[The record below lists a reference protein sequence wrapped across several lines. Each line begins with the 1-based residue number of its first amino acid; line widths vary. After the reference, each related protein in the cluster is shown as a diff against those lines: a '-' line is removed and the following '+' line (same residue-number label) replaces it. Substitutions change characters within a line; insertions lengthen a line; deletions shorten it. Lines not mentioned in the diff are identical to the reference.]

1 MKKDRIK
8 KFAQPSNYS
17 SKINKKETN
26 RISLLG
32 RIFGSQKELDVVREG
47 IFSKYNFES
56 NLNSLR
62 ILSILFV
69 VLIMMSIS
77 LLFIE
82 RSNKNT
88 YINWKNIGISN
99 VPPQSILDF
108 DKVIN
113 FSQKENFNKC
123 KTNNPIDILEG
134 ICDEPIKYV
143 NKMNETQS
151 RAQLF
156 YVFHFI
162 ILFLIFFPLGS
173 YFHRAIRNIKTL
185 KYNTNISAEKSLIW
199 AYFSFFIFI
208 FSIFLAPIISSNFY
222 IQVSVISVSFLFFFQ
237 KVYKIIKEVYLGSN
251 MNNNSD
257 ESNFI
262 LKNLGIITF
271 RGKLWI
277 LLFIM
282 TSFFNPSIISRLWIN
297 DIVTINDLVVATDY
311 MIYYSI
317 VMASFAFI
325 SILFIIDIYKLQ
337 EIKRHLKGSIT
348 IDPLERS

>member
-123 KTNNPIDILEG
+123 KTNNPIDLLEG

-162 ILFLIFFPLGS
+162 ILFTIFFPLGT

-222 IQVSVISVSFLFFFQ
+222 IQFSIISISFLFLFQ

-282 TSFFNPSIISRLWIN
+282 TSFFNPSIISRLWIKE
-297 DIVTINDLVVATDY
+297 IITIDDLIVATDY
-311 MIYYSI
+311 MIYSSI
-317 VMASFAFI
+317 LMTSFAFI

>member
-237 KVYKIIKEVYLGSN
+237 KVYKIIKEVYIGSN
-251 MNNNSD
+251 MNNGSD
-257 ESNFI
+257 KSNFI
-262 LKNLGIITF
+262 LKNFGIITF

-282 TSFFNPSIISRLWIN
+282 TSFFNPSIISRLWIKE
-297 DIVTINDLVVATDY
+297 IITIDDLIVATDY
-311 MIYYSI
+311 MIYSSI
-317 VMASFAFI
+317 LMTSFAFI

-348 IDPLERS
+348 INPLERT

>member
-222 IQVSVISVSFLFFFQ
+222 IQVSVISISFLFFFQ
-237 KVYKIIKEVYLGSN
+237 N
-251 MNNNSD
+251 
-257 ESNFI
+257 
-262 LKNLGIITF
+262 
-271 RGKLWI
+271 
-277 LLFIM
+277 
-282 TSFFNPSIISRLWIN
+282 IN
-297 DIVTINDLVVATDY
+297 
-311 MIYYSI
+311 
-317 VMASFAFI
+317 
-325 SILFIIDIYKLQ
+325 
-337 EIKRHLKGSIT
+337 
-348 IDPLERS
+348 

>member
-1 MKKDRIK
+1 MKKDRTK
-8 KFAQPSNYS
+8 KFDRPSNYS
-17 SKINKKETN
+17 SKVNKKESN
-26 RISLLG
+26 QISLLG
-32 RIFGSQKELDVVREG
+32 KIFGSQKELDVAREG
-47 IFSKYNFES
+47 FFSKYNFES
-56 NLNSLR
+56 NINPLR

-69 VLIMMSIS
+69 VLIIMSLS
-77 LLFIE
+77 LLFVE

-88 YINWKNIGISN
+88 YINWKNTGISN
-99 VPPQSILDF
+99 VPPQSILEF
-108 DKVIN
+108 DAIID

-123 KTNNPIDILEG
+123 NTNNPLNLLEG

-162 ILFLIFFPLGS
+162 ILLLIFFPLGS
-173 YFHRAIRNIKTL
+173 YLHRAIRNIKTL

-208 FSIFLAPIISSNFY
+208 FSLFLLPIISSNFY
-222 IQVSVISVSFLFFFQ
+222 IQFSIISISFLFLFQ

-251 MNNNSD
+251 MNNYSD
-257 ESNFI
+257 KSNFV
-262 LKNLGIITF
+262 LKNFRIITF

-277 LLFIM
+277 VLFIM

-297 DIVTINDLVVATDY
+297 EIITINDLIVATDY
-311 MIYYSI
+311 MIYSSI
-317 VMASFAFI
+317 LMASFAFI

>member
-99 VPPQSILDF
+99 VPPQSILEF
-108 DKVIN
+108 DEVIN

-123 KTNNPIDILEG
+123 KTNNPIDLLEG

-311 MIYYSI
+311 MIYSSI

-325 SILFIIDIYKLQ
+325 SILLIIDIYKLQ